1 MIRSKTLKFL
11 WSIGFALPQGLL
23 IEGKLYPVE
32 TMLMFSGLNFILECM
47 GKLISFFFRQKM
59 PLYILLGYQEKIHIV
74 EFMRH
79 QFLSCTERFPG
90 LVFLNSRKQREF
102 IKFNVYVVLLKLV
115 IG

>member
-1 MIRSKTLKFL
+1 MVYRIC
-11 WSIGFALPQGLL
+11 IALRVAYRRQTVSCRDYVDVFWAEFYFRVYGEINL
-23 IEGKLYPVE
+23 I
-32 TMLMFSGLNFILECM
+32 
-47 GKLISFFFRQKM
+47 FFRQKM

-115 IG
+115 TG

>member
-11 WSIGFALPQGLL
+11 WSIGFALSEGLL
-23 IEGKLYPVE
+23 VEGKLYPVE
-32 TMLMFSGLNFILECM
+32 SMLVFWAEFYFKVYDEIN
-47 GKLISFFFRQKM
+47 LIFFRQKM

-102 IKFNVYVVLLKLV
+102 IKFNLYVVLLKLV

>member
-1 MIRSKTLKFL
+1 MVYRIFIVLRVAYRRQTVFCRDYVDVFWAEFYFKVYGE
-11 WSIGFALPQGLL
+11 INL
-23 IEGKLYPVE
+23 I
-32 TMLMFSGLNFILECM
+32 
-47 GKLISFFFRQKM
+47 FFRQKM

-79 QFLSCTERFPG
+79 QFLSCTERFSG

-115 IG
+115 TG